1 MKSPF
6 NKTFLIVLLGALIFL
21 LSLQFLPKK
30 PEVNQEEISVKKAK
44 ALFKEGKIMPA
55 VLLLKEVL
63 KKDENNL
70 DAIWELG
77 KLSMQSKQYEKAIS
91 RFKKFSN
98 ITEGGDKI
106 SGLIY
111 LSDAYFL
118 SGEITKSLETLNKAK
133 DLNKD
138 EKMIIDITERITRIQ
153 QVINTNQSIEK

>member
-1 MKSPF
+1 
-6 NKTFLIVLLGALIFL
+6 
-21 LSLQFLPKK
+21 
-30 PEVNQEEISVKKAK
+30 
-44 ALFKEGKIMPA
+44 MPA

-63 KKDENNL
+63 KKDKNNL

-91 RFKKFSN
+91 RFEKFSN
-98 ITEGGDKI
+98 IAEGSDKV
-106 SGLIY
+106 SGLVY

-133 DLNKD
+133 NLNKD
-138 EKMIIDITERITRIQ
+138 EKMILDITERITRIQ